1 MNLPLTAP
9 FDAFSISASSHTIN
23 GSLPP
28 NSSRHFFIWDVA
40 TLAPADTR
48 PVNVTALTS
57 DYLTIIDILLVRNV
71 VRSVVSLYP
80 EMYHTVPSATID

>member
-28 NSSRHFFIWDVA
+28 NSSTHFFIWDVA
-40 TLAPADTR
+40 LCATLAQADVL

-57 DYLTIIDILLVRNV
+57 ESISVSAILESPINV
-71 VRSVVSLYP
+71 
-80 EMYHTVPSATID
+80 